1 MTLRPIEAKLVDDLF
16 VQGGYVLNFTNQTFA
31 EFFRHEVG
39 VDIYDEVYAFR
50 GGSKG
55 KRLIAFTQKAQPKAI
70 AKSLA
75 GLWEYLQADRPDHA
89 TEDNRKK
96 LSAIIE
102 RLGGGSLSGG
112 DVAEEPKVAHPPLPA
127 SGILSALEAEFLALG
142 AMDDRPQERG
152 YAFERFL
159 KRWFDTWGLDS
170 RAAFRTIGE
179 QIDGSFQHDG
189 TTYLVEAKWHR
200 AQTDAAMLHSFQ
212 GKIEERPIWTRGLHV
227 SHAGYSAP
235 SSTAFTS
242 RRIILMD
249 GQDIYIALNR
259 KLDPGLVIREKAR
272 AASERK
278 NPFAKVLELF
288 P

>member
-1 MTLRPIEAKLVDDLF
+1 MTLRPIETKLVDDLF
-16 VQGGYVLNFTNQTFA
+16 IQGGYVLNFTNQTFA
-31 EFFRHEVG
+31 EFFLHEVG
-39 VDIYDEVYAFR
+39 IDIYDDAYASR

-70 AKSLA
+70 AKALR
-75 GLWEYLQADRPDHA
+75 GLWEYLQADHPDDA
-89 TEDNRKK
+89 TDDNRAK
-96 LSAIIE
+96 LSALIE
-102 RLGGGSLSGG
+102 RLGGAPLSGG
-112 DVAEEPKVAHPPLPA
+112 SVAEEPKSSQPERPA
-127 SGILSALEAEFLALG
+127 EGTLAALEAEFLALS
-142 AMDDRPQERG
+142 AMDERPQERG

-159 KRWFDTWGLDS
+159 KRWFDTWGLDARS
-170 RAAFRTIGE
+170 SFRTIGE

-200 AQTDAAMLHSFQ
+200 AQTNATMLHAFQ

-227 SHAGYSAP
+227 SHAGYSEVTSA
-235 SSTAFTS
+235 AFTS
-242 RRIILMD
+242 RRILLMD

-259 KLDPGLVIREKAR
+259 RLDPAMVIREKAR

-278 NPFAKVLELF
+278 NPYAKVLELF

>member
-1 MTLRPIEAKLVDDLF
+1 MTLRPIETKLVEDLF
-16 VQGGYVLNFTNQTFA
+16 AQGGYVLNFTNQTFA
-31 EFFRHEVG
+31 EFFRREVS
-39 VDIYDEVYAFR
+39 VEIYDEAYGFR
-50 GGSKG
+50 GNSKG
-55 KRLIAFTQKAQPKAI
+55 KRLVAFTQKAQPKAI
-70 AKSLA
+70 AKALA
-75 GLWEYLQADRPDHA
+75 GLWEYLQVDRPDDA
-89 TEDNRKK
+89 TDENRKK
-96 LSAIIE
+96 LSAMIE
-102 RLGGGSLSGG
+102 RLGGSPLPVGA
-112 DVAEEPKVAHPPLPA
+112 VAEEPKVAQPKRPA
-127 SGILSALEAEFLALG
+127 EGILSALEAEFLGLE

-159 KRWFDTWGLDS
+159 KRWFDTWGLDA
-170 RAAFRTIGE
+170 RASFRTVGE

-200 AQTDAAMLHSFQ
+200 AQTDATTLHSFQ
-212 GKIEERPIWTRGLHV
+212 GKIEERTIWTRGLHV

-235 SSTAFTS
+235 SSAAFTS

-259 KLDPGLVIREKAR
+259 SLDPGVVIREKAR

>member
-1 MTLRPIEAKLVDDLF
+1 MTLRPIETQLVEELF
-16 VQGGYVLNFTNQTFA
+16 VQGGYVLEFTNRTFF
-31 EFFRHEVG
+31 EFFQHEVG
-39 VDIYDEVYAFR
+39 VDIYDDVYAFR

-70 AKSLA
+70 AKALA
-75 GLWEYLQADRPDHA
+75 GLWEFLDADRPESA
-89 TEDNRKK
+89 TADNRRK

-102 RLGGGSLSGG
+102 RLGGAPLPGAT
-112 DVAEEPKVAHPPLPA
+112 VAQEPKAAPPLRP
-127 SGILSALEAEFLALG
+127 SEGVLVALEAEFLSLEV
-142 AMDDRPQERG
+142 MDDRPQERG

-159 KRWFDTWGLDS
+159 KRWFDTWGLDA
-170 RAAFRTIGE
+170 RASFRTIGE

-200 AQTDAAMLHSFQ
+200 AQTDATMLHSFQ

-227 SHAGYSAP
+227 SHAGYSGP
-235 SSTAFTS
+235 SSAAFTS

-249 GQDIYIALNR
+249 GQDIYIALSR
-259 KLDPGLVIREKAR
+259 GIDPGLVIREKAR
-272 AASERK
+272 AAAERK

>member
-1 MTLRPIEAKLVDDLF
+1 MTLRPIETKLVDDLF
-16 VQGGYVLNFTNQTFA
+16 VRGGYVLNFTNQTFA
-31 EFFRHEVG
+31 EFFRDEAG
-39 VDIYDEVYAFR
+39 VDIYGEVYAFR
-50 GGSKG
+50 GSSKG
-55 KRLIAFTQKAQPKAI
+55 KRLIAFTQKAQPRAVAKA
-70 AKSLA
+70 LA
-75 GLWEYLQADRPDHA
+75 GLWEYLQADRPDEA
-89 TEDNRKK
+89 TDDNRRK

-102 RLGGGSLSGG
+102 RLGGSSLPGAAVS
-112 DVAEEPKVAHPPLPA
+112 EESKVAQPRRPA
-127 SGILSALEAEFLALG
+127 EGILSALEAEFLALD

-152 YAFERFL
+152 YGFERFL
-159 KRWFDTWGLDS
+159 KRWFDTWGLDA

-227 SHAGYSAP
+227 SHAGYSNP
-235 SSTAFTS
+235 SSAAFTS

-259 KLDPGLVIREKAR
+259 RVDPGLVVREKAR

>member
-1 MTLRPIEAKLVDDLF
+1 MSLRPIESKLVEDLF
-16 VQGGYVLNFTNQTFA
+16 VQGGYVLKFTNQTFA

-39 VDIYDEVYAFR
+39 VDIYDDVYAFR

-55 KRLIAFTQKAQPKAI
+55 KRLVAFTQRAQPKAI
-70 AKSLA
+70 AVALA
-75 GLWEYLQADRPDHA
+75 GLWEYLEADFHELA
-89 TEDNRKK
+89 TDDNRKK
-96 LSAIIE
+96 ISTIIE
-102 RLGGGSLSGG
+102 RLGGNGLRGAAVV
-112 DVAEEPKVAHPPLPA
+112 DPPTTQQPA
-127 SGILSALEAEFLALG
+127 RPPEGVLSALEAEFLALG

-159 KRWFDTWGLDS
+159 KRWLDVWGLDS
-170 RAAFRTIGE
+170 RASFRTIGE

-200 AQTDAAMLHSFQ
+200 AQTDATMLHSFQ
-212 GKIEERPIWTRGLHV
+212 GKVEERTIWTRGLHV
-227 SHAGYSAP
+227 SYSGYSTP
-235 SSTAFTS
+235 SFSAFTS
-242 RRIILMD
+242 RRLLLMD
-249 GQDIYIALNR
+249 GQDIYISLSR
-259 KLDPGLVIREKAR
+259 RLDPAIVIREKAR

>member
-1 MTLRPIEAKLVDDLF
+1 MTLRPIESKLVDDLF

-39 VDIYDEVYAFR
+39 VEIYDDVYAFR

-55 KRLIAFTQKAQPKAI
+55 KRLIAFTQKAQPRAI
-70 AKSLA
+70 AKALA
-75 GLWEYLQADRPDHA
+75 ALWEYLEAEHPHRA
-89 TEDNRKK
+89 TDDNRKK
-96 LSAIIE
+96 VSAIVE
-102 RLGGGSLSGG
+102 RLGANPLSGG
-112 DVAEEPKVAHPPLPA
+112 AEAGKLEPAGPQRPTE
-127 SGILSALEAEFLALG
+127 GILAALEEEFLALET
-142 AMDDRPQERG
+142 MDDRPQERG

-159 KRWFDTWGLDS
+159 KRWFDVWGLDA

-227 SHAGYSAP
+227 SYAGYSAP
-235 SSTAFTS
+235 SSAAFTS

-259 KLDPGLVIREKAR
+259 RLDPGLVICEKAR

-288 P
+288 A

>member
-1 MTLRPIEAKLVDDLF
+1 MTLRPIESKFIDDLF
-16 VQGGYVLNFTNQTFA
+16 VQGGYVLNFTNQTYA
-31 EFFRHEVG
+31 EFFSHEVG

-50 GGSKG
+50 GDSKG
-55 KRLIAFTQKAQPKAI
+55 KRLIAFTQKAQSKAI
-70 AKSLA
+70 AKALA
-75 GLWEYLQADRPDHA
+75 GLWEYLQSDRPDQA
-89 TEDNRKK
+89 TDDNRKK

-102 RLGGGSLSGG
+102 RLGGSSLPR
-112 DVAEEPKVAHPPLPA
+112 VAVPEEPQVAHPQRPME
-127 SGILSALEAEFLALG
+127 GILSALEAEFLALKD
-142 AMDDRPQERG
+142 MDDHPQERG

-159 KRWFDTWGLDS
+159 KRWFDTWGLDA

-179 QIDGSFQHDG
+179 QIDGSFQHEG

-200 AQTDAAMLHSFQ
+200 TPTDAAMLHSFQ

-227 SHAGYSAP
+227 SYASYSGP
-235 SSTAFTS
+235 SSSAFTS
-242 RRIILMD
+242 RRVILMD

-259 KLDPGLVIREKAR
+259 RLDPGIVIREKAR

-278 NPFAKVLELF
+278 NAFAKVLELF

>member
-16 VQGGYVLNFTNQTFA
+16 VQGGYVLNFTNQTFT

-39 VDIYDEVYAFR
+39 VEIYDDVYGFR
-50 GGSKG
+50 GNSKG
-55 KRLIAFTQKAQPKAI
+55 KRLVAFTQKAQPKAI
-70 AKSLA
+70 AKALA
-75 GLWEYLQADRPDHA
+75 GLWEYLQADRPDDA
-89 TEDNRKK
+89 TDDNRKK

-102 RLGGGSLSGG
+102 RLGGRPLPGAA
-112 DVAEEPKVAHPPLPA
+112 VVEEPKVTQPLRPA
-127 SGILSALEAEFLALG
+127 EGILAALESEFLALE
-142 AMDDRPQERG
+142 AMTDRPHERG

-159 KRWFDTWGLDS
+159 KRWLDTWGLDA
-170 RAAFRTIGE
+170 RASFRTIGE

-200 AQTDAAMLHSFQ
+200 AQTDATMLHSFQ
-212 GKIEERPIWTRGLHV
+212 GKIEERTIWTRGLHV
-227 SHAGYSAP
+227 SHAGYSTP

-259 KLDPGLVIREKAR
+259 RLDPAIVIREKAR

>member
-1 MTLRPIEAKLVDDLF
+1 MTLRPIESKLVEDLF
-16 VQGGYVLNFTNQTFA
+16 VQGGYVLKFTNRTFF
-31 EFFRHEVG
+31 EFFQHEIG
-39 VDIYDEVYAFR
+39 IDIFNDAYAFR

-55 KRLIAFTQKAQPKAI
+55 KRLIAFTQAAQPKAI
-70 AKSLA
+70 AKALVC
-75 GLWEYLQADRPDHA
+75 LWEYLQADRPDQA
-89 TEDNRKK
+89 TDDNRKK

-102 RLGGGSLSGG
+102 RLGGGPLPGG
-112 DVAEEPKVAHPPLPA
+112 ALAEEPKVVLPQSPPE
-127 SGILSALEAEFLALG
+127 GILSALEAEFRALEE
-142 AMDDRPQERG
+142 MDDRPQERG

-159 KRWFDTWGLDS
+159 RRWFDTWGLDA
-170 RAAFRTIGE
+170 RAGFRTVGE

-212 GKIEERPIWTRGLHV
+212 GKIEERTIWTRGLHI
-227 SHAGYSAP
+227 SYASYSVP
-235 SSTAFTS
+235 SSAAFTS

-249 GQDIYIALNR
+249 GQDIYIALHR
-259 KLDPGLVIREKAR
+259 RLKPDLVIREKAR

-288 P
+288 R